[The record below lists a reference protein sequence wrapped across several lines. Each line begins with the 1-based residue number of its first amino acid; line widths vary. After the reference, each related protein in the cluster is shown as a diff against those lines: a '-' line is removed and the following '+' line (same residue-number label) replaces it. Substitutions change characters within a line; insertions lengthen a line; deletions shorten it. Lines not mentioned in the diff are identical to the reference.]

1 MEKQI
6 KKYQADPLEFIKNAT
21 DDQVSKMILYASKK
35 YYNETP
41 VMTDDEFDFL
51 VDELK
56 KRDSKHP
63 TLSKIGAPL
72 PKITEIK
79 KVKLPYH
86 MGSMDKYKLSDTK
99 HFDKWISNY
108 KGPYTITD
116 KLDGV
121 SALYYW
127 DADNSNAHLYKR
139 GDDQM
144 GSDISFLI
152 PYIPSLA
159 KLKINNK
166 EKIIAIRGELIISL
180 DNYNSYQE
188 DKTNHESTPKTQSN
202 HESTPKTQSKDGPS
216 SNPRSMVAGLTN
228 KKTID
233 PSITKLI
240 DFVAYEMLYPREIH
254 TDQLKEISKLGF
266 ITVHHSLLTKITFEI
281 LIEHLQDRKKTGKY
295 ECDGIIITDNN
306 QHNINKSGNPEYA
319 FAFKELPEK
328 NTAECKVIEVEWNVS
343 KDGYIKPT
351 VLIEPVQLSGVTI
364 KRATGFNAKFIKDN
378 KIGTGT
384 IIQIVRAGDV
394 IPHIEKVIKAT
405 GEDMPNFPYLWNETG
420 VDIILDENK
429 NKNKDITREHKI
441 SELTYFVTH
450 MNMKFLNEQTVGKL
464 YDAGFDSIIKIL
476 TVTKQELLKL
486 DNFKETLASKIY
498 ETIQKSIQ
506 DIDILTFAHASN
518 IFGHNF
524 GSRRLK
530 KIFEIYPKVLDWIK
544 NKTKEEIIN
553 SIKNIE
559 GFEDSLSSQFAE
571 KIVEYEKLV
580 NKLPANIKNN
590 VQEYKNIIE
599 VIEDKKVS
607 GKTFVFSDFRN
618 KEWEAYIESHG
629 GKISSSISSKTNYL
643 ITTEEAIDTGTN
655 SKVKKAIELKVDIVS
670 KNNFVKKFM

>member
-1 MEKQI
+1 MDKII
-6 KKYQADPLEFIKNAT
+6 KKYLDDPIEFIENAT
-21 DDQVSKMILYASKK
+21 GDQVSKMILYASKK
-35 YYNETP
+35 YYNESA
-41 VMTDDEFDFL
+41 VMTDDEFDYL

-56 KRDSKHP
+56 KIDPKHP

-72 PKITEIK
+72 PKVTEIK

-99 HFDKWISNY
+99 KFNSWLAKY
-108 KGPYTITD
+108 PGPYTISD

-121 SALYYW
+121 SALYYYE
-127 DADNSNAHLYKR
+127 DNKAHLYKR

-152 PYIPSLA
+152 PYIPSLN
-159 KLKINNK
+159 KLAVFKDK
-166 EKIIAIRGELIISL
+166 KLAVRGELIISL
-180 DNYNSYQE
+180 DAYEKYKG
-188 DKTNHESTPKTQSN
+188 DKTTKVGTPN
-202 HESTPKTQSKDGPS
+202 AQSKDEPS

-233 PSITKLI
+233 PEITKLI
-240 DFVAYEMLYPREIH
+240 DFVAYEMIFPRKTHEE
-254 TDQLKEISKLGF
+254 QLKKINRYGF
-266 ITVHHSLLTKITFEI
+266 ITVYHTLISHSLLYKITFEK
-281 LIEHLQDRKKTGKY
+281 LIEILQDRKKTGKY

-306 QHNINKSGNPEYA
+306 LHETNKTGNPEYA
-319 FAFKELPEK
+319 FAFKELPDK
-328 NTAECKVIEVEWNVS
+328 LTAECKVIEIEWNVS

-364 KRATGFNAKFIKDN
+364 KRATGFNGKFIKDN
-378 KIGTGT
+378 KIGPGT

-405 GEDMPNFPYLWNETG
+405 GESMPNFAYKWNETN
-420 VDIILDENK
+420 VDIILDEIK

-450 MNMKFLNEQTVGKL
+450 MNMKFLSEQTVGKL
-464 YDAGFDSIIKIL
+464 YDAGIDSIVKIL
-476 TVTKQELLKL
+476 TVNKADLLKL
-486 DNFKETLASKIY
+486 DNFKETMANKIF
-498 ETIQKSIQ
+498 ETIQTSIK

-530 KIFEIYPKVLDWIK
+530 KIFEIYPNVLDWIK
-544 NKTKEEIIN
+544 NKTFDT
-553 SIKNIE
+553 IKNSVKEIE
-559 GFEDSLSSQFAE
+559 GFEDSLGSQFAE

-580 NKLPANIKNN
+580 NTLPANIKSK
-590 VQEYKNIIE
+590 VQEYKTQE
-599 VIEDKKVS
+599 VVEDKKVS

-618 KEWEAYIESHG
+618 KEWEEYIETHG
-629 GKISSSISSKTNYL
+629 GKISSSVSSKTNYL
-643 ITTEEAIDTGTN
+643 VTTQEAINEGTN
-655 SKVKKAIELKVDIVS
+655 SKVKKAIESKVEIVS
-670 KNNFVKKFM
+670 KDNFIKKFM

>member
-6 KKYQADPLEFIKNAT
+6 KKYQDDPVNTIENAT
-21 DDQVSKMILYASKK
+21 NDQLSKMILHASKK
-35 YYNETP
+35 YYNDSS
-41 VMTDDEFDFL
+41 VMSDDEFDFL

-56 KRDSKHP
+56 KRDSNHP

-72 PKITEIK
+72 PKVTEIK

-99 HFDKWISNY
+99 SFEKWLSKY

-127 DADNSNAHLYKR
+127 DDRTAHLYKR

-152 PYIPSLA
+152 PYIPSLS
-159 KLKINNK
+159 KLKINK
-166 EKIIAIRGELIISL
+166 QDEKLIAIRGELIISL
-180 DNYNSYQE
+180 DNYDNYKGE
-188 DKTNHESTPKTQSN
+188 KT
-202 HESTPKTQSKDGPS
+202 
-216 SNPRSMVAGLTN
+216 NPRSMVAGLTN

-233 PSITKLI
+233 PNITKLI

-254 TDQLKEISKLGF
+254 TEQLKEISNLGF
-266 ITVHHSLLTKITFEI
+266 ITVHHSVLKTFDFPK
-281 LIEHLQDRKKTGKY
+281 LISILQDRKHTGKY

-306 QHNINKSGNPEYA
+306 LHQVNKSGNPEFS

-328 NTAECKVIEVEWNVS
+328 NIAECHVIEVEWNVS

-351 VLIEPVQLSGVTI
+351 VIIEPVKLSGVTI

-378 KIGTGT
+378 NIGPKS

-405 GEDMPNFPYLWNETG
+405 GASFPNFPYTWNETG
-420 VDIILDENK
+420 VDIVLDKNK
-429 NKNKDITREHKI
+429 NKNKDIIREYKI

-464 YDAGFDSIIKIL
+464 YDEGYDSILKIL
-476 TVTKQELLKL
+476 TLNKSDLLKL
-486 DNFKETLASKIY
+486 DNFKETMADKIY

-506 DIDILTFAHASN
+506 DIDILIFAHASN

-530 KIFEIYPKVLDWIK
+530 KIFEIYPKVLNWIK
-544 NKTKEEIIN
+544 NKSLDEIKSAIKE
-553 SIKNIE
+553 IE
-559 GFEDSLSSQFAE
+559 GFEDSLSGQFAE
-571 KIVEYEKLV
+571 KIIEFDKLV
-580 NKLPANIKNN
+580 STLPSNIKNK
-590 VQEYKNIIE
+590 VQEYTTHVSE
-599 VIEDKKVS
+599 VIEHKKIS

-618 KEWEAYIESHG
+618 KDWEAYIENHG
-629 GKISSSISSKTNYL
+629 GKISSGVSSKTDYL
-643 ITTEEAIDTGTN
+643 VTTQDAIDAGTN
-655 SKVKKAIELKVDIVS
+655 SKVKKAVELKVEIVS
-670 KNNFVKKFM
+670 KDNFEKKFM

>member
-6 KKYQADPLEFIKNAT
+6 KKYKADPLEFIENAT

-35 YYNETP
+35 YYNETA

-56 KRDSKHP
+56 KRDPKHP

-72 PKITEIK
+72 PKVTEIK

-99 HFDKWISNY
+99 QFEKWLSKY

-127 DADNSNAHLYKR
+127 DDGTAHLYKR

-152 PYIPSLA
+152 PYIPSLS
-159 KLKINNK
+159 KLKINK
-166 EKIIAIRGELIISL
+166 QDEKLIAIRGELIISL
-180 DNYNSYQE
+180 DNYESYTG
-188 DKTNHESTPKTQSN
+188 DKT
-202 HESTPKTQSKDGPS
+202 
-216 SNPRSMVAGLTN
+216 NPRSMVAGLTN

-233 PSITKLI
+233 PNITKLI
-240 DFVAYEMLYPREIH
+240 DFVAYEMLYPREVH

-266 ITVHHSLLTKITFEI
+266 ITVHHSLLKSIDFPK
-281 LIEHLQDRKKTGKY
+281 LINILQDRKQTGKY

-306 QHNINKSGNPEYA
+306 NHNVTKSGNPEHA
-319 FAFKELPEK
+319 FAFKELPDK
-328 NTAECKVIEVEWNVS
+328 NTAECKVVEVEWNVS

-378 KIGTGT
+378 KIGPGSL
-384 IIQIVRAGDV
+384 IQIVRAGDV

-405 GEDMPNFPYLWNETG
+405 GESMPDFPYKWNDTN
-420 VDIILDENK
+420 VDIILDETK

-441 SELTYFVTH
+441 SELTYFVSH
-450 MNMKFLNEQTVGKL
+450 MNMKFLSEQTVAKL
-464 YDAGFDSIIKIL
+464 YDEGFDSIIKIL
-476 TVTKQELLKL
+476 TVTKEDLLTL
-486 DNFKETLASKIY
+486 DNFKDTMANKIY
-498 ETIQKSIQ
+498 ESIQKSIEEL
-506 DIDILTFAHASN
+506 DILILAHASN

-530 KIFEIYPKVLDWIK
+530 KIFEIYPKILTWIK
-544 NKTKEEIIN
+544 NKSFDE
-553 SIKNIE
+553 IKNAIKEIE
-559 GFEDSLSSQFAE
+559 GFEDSLSGQFAE
-571 KIVEYEKLV
+571 KIVEFDKLV
-580 NKLPANIKNN
+580 NKLPSNIKSK

-599 VIEDKKVS
+599 VVEDKKVS

-618 KEWEAYIESHG
+618 KDWEAYIESHG
-629 GKISSSISSKTNYL
+629 GKISSSVSSKTDYL
-643 ITTEEAIDTGTN
+643 VTTQDAIDAGTN
-655 SKVKKAIELKVDIVS
+655 SKVKKAIELKVEIVS
-670 KNNFVKKFM
+670 KDNFAKKFM

>member
-6 KKYQADPLEFIKNAT
+6 KKYQSDPITFLENVT

-35 YYNETP
+35 YYNENA
-41 VMTDDEFDFL
+41 VISDDEFDFL

-56 KRDSKHP
+56 KRDPKHP

-72 PKITEIK
+72 PKVTEIK

-99 HFDKWISNY
+99 QFDKWLSKY
-108 KGPYTITD
+108 KGSYTISD

-127 DADNSNAHLYKR
+127 DDKTAHLYKR

-152 PYIPSLA
+152 PYIPSLN
-159 KLKINNK
+159 KIKINNQDK
-166 EKIIAIRGELIISL
+166 LIAIRGELIISL
-180 DNYNSYQE
+180 DNYDKYLG
-188 DKTNHESTPKTQSN
+188 DKTNHKD
-202 HESTPKTQSKDGPS
+202 TPKTQSKDGPS
-216 SNPRSMVAGLTN
+216 SNPRSTVAGLTN

-233 PSITKLI
+233 PDITKLI

-254 TDQLKEISKLGF
+254 TEQLKEISKLGF
-266 ITVHHSLLTKITFEI
+266 ITVHHTLLKTIDFPK
-281 LIEHLQDRKKTGKY
+281 LIDILQDRKKTGKY

-306 QHNINKSGNPEYA
+306 QHNINKLGNPEYA
-319 FAFKELPEK
+319 FAFKELPDK
-328 NTAECKVIEVEWNVS
+328 STAECKVIEIEWNVS

-364 KRATGFNAKFIKDN
+364 KRATGFNGRFIKDN
-378 KIGTGT
+378 KIGPGS

-405 GEDMPNFPYLWNETG
+405 GESMPDFAYKWNDTN
-420 VDIILDENK
+420 VDIILDEAK

-450 MNMKFLNEQTVGKL
+450 MNMKFLSEQTVSKL
-464 YDAGFDSIIKIL
+464 YDEGFDTIIKIL
-476 TVTKQELLKL
+476 TITKEDLLTL
-486 DNFKETLASKIY
+486 DNFKETMANKIF
-498 ETIQKSIQ
+498 ETIQNSIK
-506 DIDILTFAHASN
+506 DLDILIFAHASN

-530 KIFEIYPKVLDWIK
+530 KIFENYPKVFTWIK
-544 NKTKEEIIN
+544 NK
-553 SIKNIE
+553 SFDDIKNDVKEIE
-559 GFEDSLSSQFAE
+559 GFEDSLSGQFAE
-571 KIVEYEKLV
+571 NIIEFEKLV
-580 NKLPANIKNN
+580 NKLPSNIKSK
-590 VQEYKNIIE
+590 VQEYKTHEI
-599 VIEDKKVS
+599 VEDKKIS

-618 KEWEAYIESHG
+618 KDWEAHIESHG
-629 GKISSSISSKTNYL
+629 GKISSSISSKTDYL
-643 ITTEEAIDTGTN
+643 VTTKEAIEEGTN
-655 SKVKKAIELKVDIVS
+655 SKVKKAIELKVEVID
-670 KNNFVKKFM
+670 KNNFIKKFM